1 MRIHKIKENQ
11 IETVVEIAVNIL
23 GQSATDTRS
32 YICDTIKMKNGAVFI
47 AENDYNVLGFIRGT
61 FTSWNKIG
69 NIGLIATV
77 KEARGKNVGK
87 SLMIAFEKWARKNGV
102 RKIYVDTNE
111 NNKTAQIFY
120 IKCGYVPE
128 SYMKDYYKNG
138 LAGINFA
145 KYL

>member
-77 KEARGKNVGK
+77 KEARGK
-87 SLMIAFEKWARKNGV
+87 S
-102 RKIYVDTNE
+102 
-111 NNKTAQIFY
+111 
-120 IKCGYVPE
+120 GYVPE
-128 SYMKDYYKNG
+128 SYMKDYYKDG
-138 LAGINFA
+138 IAGINFA

>member
-32 YICDTIKMKNGAVFI
+32 YIGDTIKMTNGAVFI

-69 NIGLIATV
+69 NIGLISTI
-77 KEARGKNVGK
+77 KEARGKSVGK
-87 SLMIAFEKWARKNGV
+87 SLMIAFEKWAREKGA
-102 RKIYVDTNE
+102 RKIYVDTDE
-111 NNKTAQIFY
+111 DNKTAQIFY
-120 IKCGYVPE
+120 IKCGYIPE
-128 SYMKDYYKNG
+128 FYMKDYYKDG